1 MLSRQVHVAYRQK
14 QKENQAD
21 LLKRVNEETLRQ
33 LRHNQDEGDQAGS
46 SGGRQISEV
55 MAYRNISDMPS
66 VRDLAIQ
73 VCIPTCNGVQTFR
86 NYVWIHVMQQSGN
99 MSMHTLTCWYTFGQV
114 DRNECELHLIQGPSC
129 AYIMHNFGLAS
140 TLAL

>member
-1 MLSRQVHVAYRQK
+1 MLSRQVRLACRQK

-55 MAYRNISDMPS
+55 MAYRSVSDMPS
-66 VRDLAIQ
+66 IRDLAIQ
-73 VCIPTCNGVQTFR
+73 VCIPGHTGLQPACHCTLWLLLAMVPITNFGHK
-86 NYVWIHVMQQSGN
+86 NLQQSGN
-99 MSMHTLTCWYTFGQV
+99 MSLHTDMLEHFW
-114 DRNECELHLIQGPSC
+114 
-129 AYIMHNFGLAS
+129 AGLQKC
-140 TLAL
+140 L